1 MRVIARRRAGVAGQ
15 RRLGCGGSPHPNTY
29 AKTESHKKRAKLG
42 PGLGRDPGPSGIRIG
57 FQQAS
62 HVLAMIV
69 ERAPGALDAAAQDP
83 AGTTELGRLQRV
95 RSARRGALF
104 AGVLSAA
111 GLIAVLVLHDR
122 RVVSDSVLGWTIG
135 ACSLW
140 SVLLL
145 PGLGLLRSRPTR
157 RRL

>member
-1 MRVIARRRAGVAGQ
+1 
-15 RRLGCGGSPHPNTY
+15 
-29 AKTESHKKRAKLG
+29 
-42 PGLGRDPGPSGIRIG
+42 
-57 FQQAS
+57 
-62 HVLAMIV
+62 MIV